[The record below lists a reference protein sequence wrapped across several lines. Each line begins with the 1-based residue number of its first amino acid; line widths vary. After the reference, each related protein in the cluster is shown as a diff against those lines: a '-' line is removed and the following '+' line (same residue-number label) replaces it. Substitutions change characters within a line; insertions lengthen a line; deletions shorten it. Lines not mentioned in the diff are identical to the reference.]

1 MDAPWTP
8 IYLAVLFLLHPW
20 LGILGI
26 VFSLILASMA
36 WVSHRMSH
44 ASIEAAQEAGGQVGG
59 YIHSKLRN
67 AEVIEAM
74 GMLNNLRPLEST
86 PAALPGAQPA
96 GQRRVRAGQG
106 ADQVRALHAAVPGP
120 GRRRS
125 W

>member
-74 GMLNNLRPLEST
+74 GMLNNLRPAGKHASST
-86 PAALPGAQPA
+86 TWSSTGRPATCPSRS
-96 GQRRVRAGQG
+96 RR
-106 ADQVRALHAAVPGP
+106 
-120 GRRRS
+120 
-125 W
+125 